1 MTDASSPP
9 ADAAAPHGA
18 RDWWLRTLLVLQRPR
33 PVFVALREDSR
44 EDVSDRAEPIL
55 LVVWLAGIA
64 VIMFGLGTY
73 LDGGGR
79 DGLDLA
85 VWVFLG
91 GGIYGFF
98 GYFVFG
104 GLLHLGVKAFGS
116 QGSYRRSRQVLAF
129 ALVPV
134 ALSLVLWPVKLSL
147 YGEDWFRTGG
157 GDAGGAGSA
166 FDLLTYAFFAWSAVL
181 LVAGVRSVHGWP
193 WPRALAATVLP
204 VVAPLAAAL
213 VLATL

>member
-1 MTDASSPP
+1 MTGASSPP
-9 ADAAAPHGA
+9 ADAHGRGV

-33 PVFVALREDSR
+33 PVFVALREQSR
-44 EDVSDRAEPIL
+44 EDVADRAEPIL

-64 VIMFGLGTY
+64 VILFGLGTY
-73 LDGGGR
+73 LDDGTR

-85 VWVFLG
+85 VWAFLG

-104 GLLHLGVKAFGS
+104 GLLHAGAKAFGS
-116 QGSYRRSRQVLAF
+116 RGSYRRSRQVLAF

-147 YGEDWFRTGG
+147 YGEDWFRSGG
-157 GDAGGAGSA
+157 ADAGSVGLA
-166 FDLLTYAFFAWSAVL
+166 FDLVTYAFFVWSAA
-181 LVAGVRSVHGWP
+181 LVVVGVRAVHGWP
-193 WPRALAATVLP
+193 WTRAAAAATLAVIGP
-204 VVAPLAAAL
+204 IAAAL
-213 VLATL
+213 LLSTL